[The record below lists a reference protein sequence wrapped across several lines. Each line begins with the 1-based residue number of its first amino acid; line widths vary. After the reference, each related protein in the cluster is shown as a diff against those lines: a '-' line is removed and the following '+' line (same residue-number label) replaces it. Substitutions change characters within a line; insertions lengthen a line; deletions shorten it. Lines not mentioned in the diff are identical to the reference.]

1 MTKTKVKLFIVII
14 SLAIIITTFLII
26 KNSIKSDS
34 SKTKT
39 RSVFIVKEEIVENI
53 IEISGNIQAAKSQ
66 SLQAAGNG
74 SVVAVYGKTGD
85 FVKKGQVLVE
95 LDTSEQE
102 YELAKLQYE
111 IAQVKINGSPKELEL
126 KRLQLKSLQNKL
138 EDRKIIASFSGL
150 LADFDVAVED
160 YLEAKDIVGT
170 LIERSYLKASV
181 EVVETDAPKLAA
193 GQKVLCTFPAY
204 PDKVIEG
211 YVVSYPSVGTLTSRG
226 AAIVEV
232 EIRIDN
238 PPEAIL
244 PNYSFTGEIEISP
257 KETLLLVEKQ
267 AIGFEEGKTLERP
280 FVGISMLDATESYY
294 LWQNGITLPNG
305 VDSGVVILEVVSG
318 SPASKSGLQK
328 GDVITK
334 VDGNDVESLA
344 EFRYEL
350 YKHTPGDIIKITYM
364 RGNVEKNAEITL
376 SKNS

>member
-267 AIGFEEGKTLERP
+267 AIGFEEGKT
-280 FVGISMLDATESYY
+280 FVEKKLSNGNTLREIVKIEPYGNFHVKIIEGNVNKGDELIALVADKIS
-294 LWQNGITLPNG
+294 G
-305 VDSGVVILEVVSG
+305 
-318 SPASKSGLQK
+318 SKSGQK
-328 GDVITK
+328 KRGSQEK
-334 VDGNDVESLA
+334 SA
-344 EFRYEL
+344 ETGIRPNMPSFGGR
-350 YKHTPGDIIKITYM
+350 PPQ
-364 RGNVEKNAEITL
+364 R
-376 SKNS
+376 